1 MPQIQAVIF
10 DMYETLAQNSP
21 SLWLT
26 TFDEICSEQGLE
38 MTGQELWDLWKPR
51 EMQFRLERYQ
61 PSYPFKTYEQ
71 AWRECFEQVFQ
82 DLGKGDAAEA
92 ARLSVRDQ
100 GRRELYPEVSDVLG
114 ALRSTGH
121 HKIGLLSNADN
132 DALEPLIKFH
142 GLEFDGVVSSESAH
156 CYKPEPESFRLILEE
171 LDISPDVCLY
181 VGDSQHD
188 DVQGAGGVGMRTA
201 WVNRSGA
208 ELDPAL
214 PAPDHQVHSLTE
226 LLDIVNA
233 G

>member
-10 DMYETLAQNSP
+10 DMYETLVQNSP
-21 SLWLT
+21 SLWLQ

-51 EMQFRLERYQ
+51 EMRFRQERYQ

-71 AWRECFEQVFQ
+71 AWRECFEQVFEE
-82 DLGKGDAAEA
+82 LGKGDAAEA

-100 GRRELYPEVSDVLG
+100 GRRDLYPEVGDVLG
-114 ALRSTGH
+114 ALRSADH
-121 HKIGLLSNADN
+121 YKLGLLSNADN
-132 DALEPLIKFH
+132 DALRPLIQLH
-142 GLEFDGVVSSESAH
+142 ALEFDRVVCSEGARS
-156 CYKPEPESFRLILEE
+156 YKPEPVSFRLILEE
-171 LDISPDVCLY
+171 LGLSAEVCLY

-188 DVQGAGGVGMRTA
+188 DVKGAGGVGMRTA
-201 WVNRSGA
+201 WVNRNGA

-214 PAPDHQVHSLTE
+214 PVPDHEIHSLTE
-226 LLDIVNA
+226 LLEIANA